1 MADDSGWTPLRR
13 PSTPAVPVA
22 ATPFA
27 RLAIT
32 HGLAAA
38 GDAFV
43 TVALAGS
50 LFFDIS
56 PGAARGRVALS
67 LLLTIAP
74 FAVVAPFLGPALD
87 RHRGGGR
94 LMVFGAAS
102 GRALT
107 CLALAAAL
115 DELLLFPL
123 AFVALVLSKA
133 HGVAK
138 SALVPAAV
146 PSDELLVEANA
157 KLALVA
163 VVSGFV
169 AAVPA
174 VALLQLAGG
183 AWSLRV
189 GAIVFVA
196 AAASS
201 LRIAT
206 SSTARSPGAR
216 AGTGEG
222 EGAGPAGLAHEPHL
236 VTAAVAM
243 AVLRGISG
251 FVAFFLAFA
260 FRRTGAASWWFGAA
274 LAASMLGSL
283 AGAALAPPLRTRV
296 REERII
302 AAALVLVAVVG
313 LLAAR
318 SAGRPA
324 GVALASVVGFAAS
337 VGKLAFDAL
346 VQRDG
351 HESGRGRSF
360 ARFEA
365 GFQLTWVAGALL
377 PVLIVLPARVG
388 FFAVSL
394 AAGLGALV
402 FISERWSHPATSPT
416 KEALDG

>member
-1 MADDSGWTPLRR
+1 MADDSGWTPLRL

-67 LLLTIAP
+67 LLFTIAP

-216 AGTGEG
+216 GEAVAAPG
-222 EGAGPAGLAHEPHL
+222 ELAHEPHL

>member
-1 MADDSGWTPLRR
+1 MALDSGWTPLRR
-13 PSTPAVPVA
+13 PSTPDIHLS

-27 RLAIT
+27 RLAVT

-56 PGAARGRVALS
+56 PSAARGRVALS

-87 RHRGGGR
+87 HRRGGRR
-94 LMVFGAAS
+94 LMVLAAAS

-107 CLALAAAL
+107 CLALAVFL
-115 DELLLFPL
+115 DDLLLFPL

-146 PSDELLVEANA
+146 PRHELLVEANA

-163 VVSGFV
+163 VLSGFV

-174 VALLQLAGG
+174 VALLQLVGG
-183 AWSLRV
+183 SWTLRAAAV
-189 GAIVFVA
+189 VFAVA
-196 AAASS
+196 AAAS

-206 SSTARSPGAR
+206 PAAPRPL
-216 AGTGEG
+216 
-222 EGAGPAGLAHEPHL
+222 GAGGQPEREPAEPVHEPQL
-236 VTAAVAM
+236 ATAAVAM
-243 AVLRGISG
+243 AVLRGVSG

-274 LAASMLGSL
+274 LGASMLGSL
-283 AGAALAPPLRTRV
+283 AGAALAPPLRSRV

-302 AAALVLVAVVG
+302 ASALVLVAVVG
-313 LLAAR
+313 LVAAR

-324 GVALASVVGFAAS
+324 GVALAGAVGFAAS
-337 VGKLAFDAL
+337 AGKLAFDAI

-351 HESGRGRSF
+351 HDGGRGRSF

-365 GFQLTWVAGALL
+365 GFQLAWVVGAIL

-388 FFAVSL
+388 FFAAAL
-394 AAGLGALV
+394 AAALGALV
-402 FISERWSHPATSPT
+402 FISGRRSHLAPT
-416 KEALDG
+416 TEQAVDG

>member
-163 VVSGFV
+163 VVSGFI

-216 AGTGEG
+216 AAAVAAPGE
-222 EGAGPAGLAHEPHL
+222 LAHEPHL

-283 AGAALAPPLRTRV
+283 AGAALAPPLRSRV

-416 KEALDG
+416 KEAFDG

>member
-1 MADDSGWTPLRR
+1 M
-13 PSTPAVPVA
+13 
-22 ATPFA
+22 
-27 RLAIT
+27 
-32 HGLAAA
+32 
-38 GDAFV
+38 

-56 PGAARGRVALS
+56 PGAARSRVALS

-107 CLALAAAL
+107 CLGLAAAL

-138 SALVPAAV
+138 SALVPAAA
-146 PSDELLVEANA
+146 PSEELLVEANA

-183 AWSLRV
+183 AWSLRI
-189 GAIVFVA
+189 GAMVFVVA
-196 AAASS
+196 AAAS

-206 SSTARSPGAR
+206 STTARSPRAR
-216 AGTGEG
+216 AGAGD
-222 EGAGPAGLAHEPHL
+222 GPAELAHEPHI

-377 PVLIVLPARVG
+377 PVLIVLPTRVG

-416 KEALDG
+416 KQALDG

>member
-13 PSTPAVPVA
+13 PAAGDIHLS

-56 PGAARGRVALS
+56 PGAARSRVALS

-74 FAVVAPFLGPALD
+74 FAIVAPFLGPALD
-87 RHRGGGR
+87 GRRGGRRLVLFASSAGR
-94 LMVFGAAS
+94 VA
-102 GRALT
+102 T
-107 CLALAAAL
+107 CLALAAFL
-115 DELLLFPL
+115 ENLLLFPL
-123 AFVALVLSKA
+123 AFVGLVLSKT

-146 PSDELLVEANA
+146 PREELLVEANA

-183 AWSLRV
+183 EWSLRA
-189 GAIVFVA
+189 GAVVFAFA
-196 AAASS
+196 AATSLRITGAPAGGRPADTAGRAASS
-201 LRIAT
+201 AVER
-206 SSTARSPGAR
+206 GN
-216 AGTGEG
+216 
-222 EGAGPAGLAHEPHL
+222 EPHI
-236 VTAAVAM
+236 VSAAVAM

-274 LAASMLGSL
+274 LSASMLGSL
-283 AGAALAPPLRTRV
+283 AGAALAPSARTRV

-302 AAALVLVAVVG
+302 AAALLLVAAVG
-313 LLAAR
+313 LASAR

-324 GVALASVVGFAAS
+324 GVVLAATVGFSAAL
-337 VGKLAFDAL
+337 GKLAFDAL

-351 HESGRGRSF
+351 HEGWRGRSF

-365 GFQLTWVAGALL
+365 GFQLAWVVGAIL
-377 PVLIVLPARVG
+377 PVLIVLPTRAG
-388 FFAVSL
+388 FFAAAL
-394 AAGLGALV
+394 AAALGALA
-402 FISERWSHPATSPT
+402 FIAGRRPDPAIGTSQ
-416 KEALDG
+416 EALDG